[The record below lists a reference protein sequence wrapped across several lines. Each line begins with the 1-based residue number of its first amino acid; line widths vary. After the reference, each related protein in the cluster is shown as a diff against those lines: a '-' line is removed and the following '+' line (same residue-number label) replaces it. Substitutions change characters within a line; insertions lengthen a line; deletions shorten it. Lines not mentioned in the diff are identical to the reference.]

1 MAELGRLQPLALIDK
16 CIGSRILVI
25 MKGGACT
32 AHAPSPAP
40 AAPSPPCRLP
50 ACLPACPPPLT
61 HPTPPHPPHPH
72 QSHPHPA
79 DKELEGTLRGFDEF
93 VNMVLED
100 VTEYE
105 QTAVGRRE
113 TKLDQI
119 LLNGANI
126 CMLVPGGSSK

>member
-1 MAELGRLQPLALIDK
+1 MHGPRPLA
-16 CIGSRILVI
+16 R
-25 MKGGACT
+25 
-32 AHAPSPAP
+32 PR
-40 AAPSPPCRLP
+40 PPRLRRA
-50 ACLPACPPPLT
+50 ACLPACLPPPLT

-72 QSHPHPA
+72 QSHPPPA

>member
-32 AHAPSPAP
+32 PPPRPPPAP
-40 AAPSPPCRLP
+40 LGLRRAARLP
-50 ACLPACPPPLT
+50 ACLPPLT
-61 HPTPPHPPHPH
+61 HPTPPHQPHPH